1 MVQTIGFEGIAIN
14 VWLVWILP
22 FVGAAI
28 IAIVAKARIKL
39 RDHTAVGLALASA
52 ISATTLLPLLTSQP
66 PNNEVH
72 SQIPWISTL
81 GIRAGVLADPLAIV
95 MSNLVAWVSFLIFFY
110 STGYMHG
117 DRDLTRFWFFML
129 FFIGSMQLIVLS
141 DNLLMVFFGWEGVG
155 LASYAL
161 IGFWYYDR
169 EKDFVG
175 KIGHRAGGIAMWASP
190 SHAGMKA
197 FLMTRAGDVMML
209 AGMFLIFAY
218 SGTFGFKELLQ
229 NQTWAS
235 VMAHQNLLVPAA
247 VLLFGG
253 AVGKSAQFPLN
264 EWLLEAMTGPTPVSA
279 LIHAATMVKAGVF
292 LVARIGPLFFAL
304 AAFGMTQF
312 FEVVAWVGAITAF
325 LLATQ
330 AIVNPEI
337 KKVLAY
343 STGSQIGYMMMA
355 LGIAGLST
363 QFVDGY
369 AAGFFQL
376 MSHAMFKASLFMGAG
391 ALLHTVGSRFMND
404 MGGMRRHMRKTY
416 IFMLLAGLSLAGAP
430 LVTAGF
436 WSKDAIFAA
445 ILESGYVYAS
455 PLFIMAVVV
464 AVMTAFYTFRMIG
477 MAFFG
482 KPSPHIEEMQKAGHH
497 LHEVTARMW
506 VPFAVLAMATI
517 AIGVIGFI
525 FESQIH
531 TLLGAYL
538 AQSFGIVEGK
548 QQQQQRTFSS
558 FSSSSSSSY
567 SSFAPVSAAKKSI
580 DGSDLH
586 STYSSLPSRRIV
598 MRQEA
603 QGQGMKNET
612 ILGLNPVAA
621 ASSFGAFALGAGL
634 GYIFYIARKVSPQ
647 IISRNIAS
655 QAIWTFLYNRW
666 YLNSV
671 LYWGAV
677 IGPMAIYR
685 IIWRY
690 FESIVIEGINPG
702 FQFAMTYFSKIVRS
716 AQTGITQTYLFV
728 FGVGIIIIVML
739 LLLSGRT

>member
-1 MVQTIGFEGIAIN
+1 MVQTVLGFEGIAIN

-28 IAIVAKARIKL
+28 IAGVARAGIKI
-39 RDHTAVGLALASA
+39 RDYTAVGLALASA
-52 ISATTLLPLLTSQP
+52 VSATTLLPLLTSSFP
-66 PNNEVH
+66 DNEIH
-72 SQIPWISTL
+72 SQITWISTL
-81 GIRAGVLADPLAIV
+81 GIKAGVLADPLAII
-95 MSNLVAWVSFLIFFY
+95 MTNLVAWVSFLIFLY

-161 IGFWYYDR
+161 IGFWYHDR
-169 EKDFVG
+169 KKDFVG
-175 KIGHRAGGIAMWASP
+175 QTGHRAGGIAMWSSP

-197 FLMTRAGDVMML
+197 FLMTRAGDTMML

-229 NQTWAS
+229 NQTWATQ
-235 VMAHQNLLVPAA
+235 MAHQNLLVPAA

-264 EWLLEAMTGPTPVSA
+264 EWLLEAMTGPTSVSA

-312 FEVVAWVGAITAF
+312 FEVVAWVGAITAI

-369 AAGFFQL
+369 TAGFFQL

-404 MGGMRRHMRKTY
+404 MGGMRRHMKKTF
-416 IFMLLAGLSLAGAP
+416 IFMLLAGLSLAAAP
-430 LVTAGF
+430 LVTMGF

-445 ILESGYVYAS
+445 ILESGYVHAS
-455 PLFIMAVVV
+455 PLFIVAVVV
-464 AVMTAFYTFRMIG
+464 AAMTAFYTFRMIG

-482 KPSPHIEEMQKAGHH
+482 KPSPHIQEMLQQGHR

-506 VPFAVLAMATI
+506 VPFAVLAVATI
-517 AIGVIGFI
+517 AIGVVGFA
-525 FESQIH
+525 FESQLH
-531 TLLGAYL
+531 TVFGAYL
-538 AQSFGIVEGK
+538 FNSFNIKEGTV
-548 QQQQQRTFSS
+548 QGR
-558 FSSSSSSSY
+558 SSSI
-567 SSFAPVSAAKKSI
+567 APVGITKTTTATAAATTTTTATTTTASLQHPRAASREFLLIQEKQKTN
-580 DGSDLH
+580 SDN
-586 STYSSLPSRRIV
+586 S
-598 MRQEA
+598 
-603 QGQGMKNET
+603 

-621 ASSFGAFALGAGL
+621 ISSITAFAVGAAL
-634 GYIFYIARKVSPQ
+634 GYIFYIGRIINPE
-647 IISRNIAS
+647 IISRNMATR
-655 QAIWTFLYNRW
+655 AVWTFLYNRW
-666 YLNSV
+666 YLNSA

-677 IGPMAIYR
+677 IIPMLVYR
-685 IIWRY
+685 MVWRY
-690 FESIVIEGINPG
+690 FESVVIEGINPG
-702 FQFAMTYFSKIVRS
+702 FQYAMTSFSRIVKS

-728 FGVGIIIIVML
+728 FGVGIIIVVML
-739 LLLSGRT
+739 LLLTGKT